1 MAKAKQ
7 KKAKAKQKK
16 DKRVNFYHIEGKEA
30 TIQKIDDK
38 LEETF
43 LYLQKNQSKNIDTV
57 ELDDN
62 SYYICAMDKAYV
74 DENDSQKFA
83 WLISIS
89 RLDTTSPIEIGDLE
103 KEIEKRNSQLPVKV
117 SQGRV
122 IDTQF
127 LYDPNTHVCAFAR
140 TSGGLNRALFKS
152 FLISFCSVPD
162 ITFAVILKRDALK
175 KLDEL
180 HSWKSFEYKIAEVD
194 NFSGNKDINRDE
206 LKDIEYASDIGA
218 KVMTMRIVA
227 EKKSSGSVKK
237 LIEKA
242 KILFSNSESLG
253 IEKLNIDGTNNDG
266 VSEPI
271 DLIQHKLVYKGK
283 IEYDNLIT
291 EKNMFDYL
299 QLAYHQNYDYFTQ
312 LKSDHNN

>member
-1 MAKAKQ
+1 MAKEKQ
-7 KKAKAKQKK
+7 KT
-16 DKRVNFYHIEGKEA
+16 DKTVNFYHIEGKEA

-38 LEETF
+38 LKETF
-43 LYLQKNQSKNIDTV
+43 SYLQNKQSVKIDTV
-57 ELDDN
+57 ELGDN

-74 DENDSQKFA
+74 DEKDSQKFA

-89 RLDTTSPIEIGDLE
+89 RLDTTSPVEIGDLS
-103 KEIEKRNSQLPVKV
+103 KKIEERNTQYFKGKDK
-117 SQGRV
+117 GRV

-127 LYDPNTHVCAFAR
+127 LYDPDTHVCAFAR

-152 FLISFCSVPD
+152 FLINFCSVRG

-180 HSWKSFEYKIAEVD
+180 YSWKSFEYKIAEVD

-206 LKDIEYASDIGA
+206 LKDIAYASDIGA

-237 LIEKA
+237 LIKKA

-253 IEKLNIDGTNNDG
+253 IEKLNIDGKNNDG
-266 VSEPI
+266 DIEPI

-299 QLAYHQNYDYFTQ
+299 QLAYHQNYDYFSQ
-312 LKSDHNN
+312 FKSDHNN